1 LGRVQLRP
9 PQELLGP
16 RRLRK
21 PDKVTDTETQQI
33 SCANGVVRNG
43 GCDCEPHFRPV
54 KAGKNAWR
62 CVRSTVDPKPE
73 KPIVSE
79 PKISCA
85 RGKVVNGACKCA
97 STDKLAKSGKN
108 AWACVK
114 VVVDPPRS
122 KDKFE
127 AKSDKAKGVKTA
139 PKKTMAP
146 KLGKS
151 EKAKA
156 DKGKAK
162 GKTAKKGNG
171 SSAIR

>member
-1 LGRVQLRP
+1 MSSKAIRRP
-9 PQELLGP
+9 SAERSRSVAPTV
-16 RRLRK
+16 
-21 PDKVTDTETQQI
+21 KVKGDACE
-33 SCANGVVRNG
+33 
-43 GCDCEPHFRPV
+43 CEPHFKPV

-97 STDKLAKSGKN
+97 STDKLVKSGKN

-171 SSAIR
+171 ASELR